1 MTNPVLTYILEVKN
15 ELTKVSWP
23 TKEETIRLTAL
34 VVIVSAVVAIY
45 LGVLDFALSL
55 LLRSVL

>member
-1 MTNPVLTYILEVKN
+1 
-15 ELTKVSWP
+15 
-23 TKEETIRLTAL
+23 L